1 MTDHYTDELFVSTDN
16 LSESALVFP
25 VSRILVDPERF
36 IDDSREIMSK
46 KGMGSIYTHS
56 HEGTLIRK
64 ELTIKERLWLLT
76 VTV

>member
-56 HEGTLIRK
+56 HEGALIRK